1 MGQSI
6 SNSIKSA
13 MAAQQEDMR
22 QMQLAT
28 QERMR
33 RMQMAQMMAMR
44 RDMVMWMGGAWALAV
59 SALVAGRAAGR
70 AVPPIAALPLA
81 AYTVVLAYNADA
93 AYGNK
98 MERVNKE
105 FDKIVTSEKHWFTP
119 IEPPAAAKPAAAKK
133 SE

>member
-1 MGQSI
+1 
-6 SNSIKSA
+6 

-33 RMQMAQMMAMR
+33 RLQTAQMMAMR
-44 RDMVMWMGGAWALAV
+44 RDLVMWMGSAWGLAV
-59 SALVAGRAAGR
+59 SGLAAARMAGRP
-70 AVPPIAALPLA
+70 VPPVVALPLA
-81 AYTVVLAYNADA
+81 AYTIVLAYNADA

-105 FDKIVTSEKHWFTP
+105 FNKITTQESHWFTP
-119 IEPPAAAKPAAAKK
+119 IDAPQSKK
-133 SE
+133 